1 MTFVNYDVLET
12 IEIRHMIHHASNG
25 GKGYSIDIFTSY
37 RSTIA
42 TAIEDTI
49 ALQLGKVLL
58 KNFLTGLKD

>member
-1 MTFVNYDVLET
+1 
-12 IEIRHMIHHASNG
+12 MIHHASDG
-25 GKGYSIDIFTSY
+25 CKGYSVYILTSY

>member
-1 MTFVNYDVLET
+1 MV
-12 IEIRHMIHHASNG
+12 HHASDG
-25 GKGYSIDIFTSY
+25 GKGYSVYILTSY
-37 RSTIA
+37 RGTIA